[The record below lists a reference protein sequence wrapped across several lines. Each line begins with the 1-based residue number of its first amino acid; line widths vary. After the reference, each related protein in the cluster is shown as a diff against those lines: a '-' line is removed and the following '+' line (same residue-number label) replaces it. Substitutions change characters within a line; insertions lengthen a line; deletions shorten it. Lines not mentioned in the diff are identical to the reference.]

1 MSYLATAVAVG
12 TTFSAPGTGPEIF
25 VQGGVNISLGAFE
38 GGVKLQRQDSTGAW
52 MDVAR
57 DSAGTPLAWTSGG
70 FALAWAEQGMRG
82 AFYRLVCTSLTSGI
96 PYCELST

>member
-1 MSYLATAVAVG
+1 
-12 TTFSAPGTGPEIF
+12 
-25 VQGGVNISLGAFE
+25 
-38 GGVKLQRQDSTGAW
+38 